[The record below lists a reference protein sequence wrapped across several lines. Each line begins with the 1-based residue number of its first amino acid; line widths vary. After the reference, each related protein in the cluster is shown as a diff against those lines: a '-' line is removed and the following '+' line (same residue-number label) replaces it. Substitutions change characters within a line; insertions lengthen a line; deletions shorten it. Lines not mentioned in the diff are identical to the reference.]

1 VSKIDRFSIR
11 KPLFKPESF
20 ALRGAR
26 VNARGDAEIWM
37 KMLEMLRTIRVSK
50 EKLEELERMVNRLT
64 AEMAEASRRGVLPNP
79 GDAYEQLQA
88 LARLSSAI
96 ERIGRE
102 MEELERLE
110 RKIQAL
116 EKRIEMDQLIMDQIR
131 EQLRK
136 KLQVVVREE
145 KSDLKFNPENPPG

>member
-1 VSKIDRFSIR
+1 
-11 KPLFKPESF
+11 
-20 ALRGAR
+20 
-26 VNARGDAEIWM
+26 
-37 KMLEMLRTIRVSK
+37 
-50 EKLEELERMVNRLT
+50 
-64 AEMAEASRRGVLPNP
+64 
-79 GDAYEQLQA
+79 
-88 LARLSSAI
+88 
-96 ERIGRE
+96 

-136 KLQVVVREE
+136 KLQVVIREE